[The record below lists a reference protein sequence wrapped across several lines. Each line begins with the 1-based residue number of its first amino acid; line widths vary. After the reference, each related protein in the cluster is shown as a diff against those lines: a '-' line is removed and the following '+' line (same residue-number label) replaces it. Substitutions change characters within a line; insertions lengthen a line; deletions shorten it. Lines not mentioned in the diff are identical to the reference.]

1 MSKTTSG
8 SGQKL
13 YKFAKTII
21 PGGNQLLSKRPEQFF
36 KKSGRHITKVHVV
49 AQLRI

>member
-21 PGGNQLLSKRPEQFF
+21 PGGNQLLSKRPEQFLPE
-36 KKSGRHITKVHVV
+36 KWHHIIKVHVV